1 MPDLSV
7 IILSY
12 NTKNTTR
19 KCIEALHKSLN
30 ESNILAEIII
40 VENNSKDGSF
50 EMVKRILENSNKKI
64 AYKAIFNKVNYGYA
78 KGNNQGIKIAKSRN
92 ILFLN
97 SDVIIQ
103 NVRWDKLIFYF
114 INNPNIGALT
124 VKVNTLDGN
133 IDPASHRGFPTVWN
147 AFTYYSN
154 LEKIFGKI
162 PILNIIF
169 GGYHLTKLNLN
180 KIHEIDSPS
189 GAFFFTSKD
198 LMNKLK
204 GFDDKTF
211 FLYGEDL
218 DLSYRVKELG
228 FKIIYFPKYK
238 VLHLKSMSGLK
249 KNNNK
254 IKAASKK
261 HFYSAMRKFYEKH
274 YENKYPKFVKYIV
287 YYFIDL
293 KEKS

>member
-40 VENNSKDGSF
+40 VENNSKDGSI
-50 EMVKRILENSNKKI
+50 EMVKRLLEKSNKKI
-64 AYKAIFNKVNYGYA
+64 TYKAIFNKVNYGYA

-114 INNPNIGALT
+114 VNNPDIGALT
-124 VKVNTLDGN
+124 VKVNTPNGN

-189 GAFFFTSKD
+189 GAFFLTSKD

-238 VLHLKSMSGLK
+238 VLHLKSISGLK
-249 KNNNK
+249 KSNNK
-254 IKAASKK
+254 IKTASKK
-261 HFYSAMRKFYEKH
+261 HFYSAMRKFYKKH
-274 YENKYPKFVKYIV
+274 YENKYPKFIKNIV

-293 KEKS
+293 KEKL